1 MSNTVNE
8 RAPEGG
14 VLLPG
19 HTDPTTDPNDFND
32 KLEVYGPKNFQSL
45 ANNPGVAQPDLD
57 STEPVVTE
65 PAASK
70 PAASKPAAS
79 KPAASKPA
87 ASKPAESKAPD
98 DQQSNKATSSK
109 PPTTNKMQKKTSSKG
124 PAPVD
129 TGNGGAE
136 EEEEEEEE
144 EGQEGEEE
152 EEMEMDDEDD
162 EQHEDTSRWKSGKG
176 LDGTIPVPTTKAE
189 KELKEAK
196 KTIRQLKDKIHRR
209 QRKLEYSESLNRE
222 LANRLIFLG
231 KGKSDA
237 YAKDSPVDAA
247 HEVRELALFH
257 ADFMKCYIKKALS
270 KEAHKL
276 DRLLHKS
283 WFDAGSIPDQF
294 QKYLDEVIIGA
305 EMYTDGF
312 YGTLKGKK
320 YRLATTEDS
329 KTDEKA
335 IDDRLQDYAVRP
347 QDFRGVRRGD
357 TEFESAGEVSYR
369 VSARAEGVDL
379 SDSESENESEWDE
392 LSEDDEEDNRTFKP
406 DLSRLPSSR
415 RPLGKSPSSKQRGQN
430 DNHDD
435 DDGFG
440 AVEMASQMDQMNSNR
455 LNGFR

>member
-1 MSNTVNE
+1 V
-8 RAPEGG
+8 
-14 VLLPG
+14 
-19 HTDPTTDPNDFND
+19 
-32 KLEVYGPKNFQSL
+32 
-45 ANNPGVAQPDLD
+45 
-57 STEPVVTE
+57 
-65 PAASK
+65 
-70 PAASKPAAS
+70 
-79 KPAASKPA
+79 
-87 ASKPAESKAPD
+87 
-98 DQQSNKATSSK
+98 
-109 PPTTNKMQKKTSSKG
+109 
-124 PAPVD
+124 
-129 TGNGGAE
+129 
-136 EEEEEEEE
+136 
-144 EGQEGEEE
+144 EE

-222 LANRLIFLG
+222 LVKRLIFLG
-231 KGKSDA
+231 RGKSDA

-335 IDDRLQDYAVRP
+335 IDDRLEDYAVRP

-435 DDGFG
+435 DGDDGFG
-440 AVEMASQMDQMNSNR
+440 AVEMARQMDQMNSNR

>member
-136 EEEEEEEE
+136 EEEEE
-144 EGQEGEEE
+144 EEE

>member
-144 EGQEGEEE
+144 GQEEEE